1 MADVGTILDST
12 DSKDSWYDPKQ
23 DFSGPM
29 PEGDYKAHVKSLGI
43 KRNVVVKGK
52 FLSDIYEVTFTVA
65 DENSEMEYQNDK
77 GESIS
82 GATFVGRD
90 FRSKGFF
97 RFKKPDPS
105 TYPNLEENSGSNKSY
120 KELVESFSV
129 SLEEDSEGRFF
140 LPSVDES
147 DIAGMPVLIDV
158 YHSKWVD
165 NEGNERTTPR
175 AGAIYTWDG
184 QKKKEEDLPF

>member
-1 MADVGTILDST
+1 MSSVDNILDSK
-12 DSKDSWYDPKQ
+12 SEAYYDPAA
-23 DFSGPM
+23 DFSGVM
-29 PEGDYKAHVKSLGI
+29 PEGSYKAYATELTVKENLVI
-43 KRNVVVKGK
+43 KNKYLADV
-52 FLSDIYEVTFTVA
+52 YEVTFEVA
-65 DENSEMEYQNDK
+65 KENSDNTYERDGKEV
-77 GESIS
+77 S
-82 GATFVGRD
+82 GKVFVGKNVK
-90 FRSKGFF
+90 SKGFF

-105 TYPNLEENSGSNKSY
+105 TYPGLEENSGSNKSY

-165 NEGNERTTPR
+165 NEGKDRTTPR
-175 AGAIYTWDG
+175 VGAIYTWDG

>member
-1 MADVGTILDST
+1 MSSVDSILDSK
-12 DSKDSWYDPKQ
+12 SEAYYDPAA
-23 DFSGPM
+23 DFSGVM
-29 PEGDYKAHVKSLGI
+29 PEGSYKAYATELTVKENLVI
-43 KRNVVVKGK
+43 KNKYLADV
-52 FLSDIYEVTFTVA
+52 YEVTFEVA
-65 DENSEMEYQNDK
+65 KENSDNTYERDGKEV
-77 GESIS
+77 S
-82 GATFVGRD
+82 GKVFVGKNVK
-90 FRSKGFF
+90 SKGFF
-97 RFKKPDPS
+97 R
-105 TYPNLEENSGSNKSY
+105 YPGLEENSGSNKSY

-175 AGAIYTWDG
+175 AGAIYVWDG